1 MKKTLITNIGLL
13 QTPIGSFSHKGKA
26 QGENLKLKNAS
37 VLIEDDTIAAVFADG
52 EFPKGDAD
60 EIIDACGKFVTPG
73 LVDGHTHLVFGGY
86 RHKEIP
92 MKLAGADY
100 LEIHNAGGGIYDTV
114 RNTRLESFDA
124 LYEKSYAFL
133 DEVLALGV
141 TTVEAKSGYGLDI
154 PNEIKQLE
162 VVSKLNKDHRV
173 NLVSTF
179 MGAHTEPEEYK
190 GRKDEYI
197 DFLCNDLM
205 PKVKAENLAEFADIF
220 CEDSVFDAI
229 QSEKYLKKAKE
240 LGFGLKIHAEEIADI
255 GGSKLAGKLG
265 AASAEHLIAI
275 SEEGMQAL
283 KNGGVTA
290 MLLPA
295 TSFYLGKTFAPAR
308 RMIELGIA
316 VATASDFN
324 PGSCPSL
331 NLQFVINLA
340 YLKYKMTPEEI
351 LTAVTI
357 NPAAAIGMEKKV
369 GTIEPG
375 KRADLVIWEADSME
389 MLCYRMGSNLVNTV
403 IAGGKRAVVRTDC
416 F

>member
-1 MKKTLITNIGLL
+1 MKKTLIKNIGLL
-13 QTPIGSFSHKGKA
+13 QTPIGSFPHKGKA
-26 QGENLKLKNAS
+26 QGENLKLKDAAI
-37 VLIEDDTIAAVFADG
+37 LINGEIIEAIFSDG
-52 EFPKGDAD
+52 EIPALEVD
-60 EIIDACGKFVTPG
+60 EVIDAENKFVTPG

-86 RHKEIP
+86 RHREIP

-124 LYEKSYAFL
+124 LYEKTYAFL
-133 DEVLALGV
+133 DEMMSLGV
-141 TTVEAKSGYGLDI
+141 TCVEAKSGYGLDI

-162 VVSKLNKDHRV
+162 IVKKLSENHKM

-197 DFLCNDLM
+197 DFLCNELM
-205 PKVKAENLAEFADIF
+205 PLVKERNLAEFVDIF
-220 CEDSVFDAI
+220 CEDSVFDAK
-229 QSEKYLKKAKE
+229 QSKKYLEHAQK

-255 GGSKLAGKLG
+255 GGSKIAGELR
-265 AASAEHLIAI
+265 ATSAEHLIAI
-275 SEEGMQAL
+275 SGDGIKSL
-283 KNGGVTA
+283 HDGGVTA

-308 RMIELGIA
+308 EMIEKGVSVA
-316 VATASDFN
+316 VASDFN

-340 YLKYKMTPEEI
+340 YLKYRMTPEQI

-357 NPAAAIGMEKKV
+357 NPAAAIGLHEKV
-369 GTIEPG
+369 GTLEAG
-375 KRADLVIWEADSME
+375 KRADLVIWNADSME
-389 MLCYRMGSNLVNTV
+389 MLCYRMGSNLVNKV
-403 IAGGKRAVVRTDC
+403 ISGGEIAYQK
-416 F
+416 